1 MNIQLQCLTFIDA
14 NFFNLFILL
23 RTLQEVEK
31 TQMVPVVIMVTFLHT
46 FL

>member
-14 NFFNLFILL
+14 IFLNLFTLF

-31 TQMVPVVIMVTFLHT
+31 TQMVPVVIMVIFMRTFL
-46 FL
+46 